1 MKKKLKKQKEL
12 SESQAADLEDLRQ
25 QLDGLQRQA
34 SLKVKTVQEASDKKM
49 RELENTLTK
58 AYNNLRSL
66 DQQVKELTQMKL
78 DLEEDIR

>member
-1 MKKKLKKQKEL
+1 
-12 SESQAADLEDLRQ
+12 
-25 QLDGLQRQA
+25 
-34 SLKVKTVQEASDKKM
+34 VQEASDKKM